1 MSRPTVSLRQVGLA
15 LAAFAALVVVGT
27 VGFVTVADESAFDA
41 LYRTVITVYTAGLV
55 SVPDS
60 TGERVLTLVLVVWGV
75 AVFLYVFGLVIELT
89 VSGTVGGVW
98 EQRRMSRRLNELND
112 HIIICGYGRVGRRAA
127 LEFRA
132 TGTPYVVLDFGAPAL
147 EVAIE
152 RGDLYVEGTGV
163 DDDDLTRAGLER
175 ARGLMASSDSD
186 TDNLYITLSARA
198 ARPDLFIVARA
209 SDDGAAKKLRLA
221 GADRVVQPYSTAGQ
235 EMAKLVLKPQ
245 VAAFLEMLMT
255 HGGPELSFEEIEVRD
270 VCGHVGRT
278 IRELRIR
285 HDTGALVVGL
295 RRSDGSFATTP
306 SPDTV
311 LEDGD
316 VLIAVGAEPELRA
329 LEQLFAPRGAVA
341 G

>member
-1 MSRPTVSLRQVGLA
+1 MI
-15 LAAFAALVVVGT
+15 VGT
-27 VGFVTVADESAFDA
+27 VGFVVVADESVFDA

-60 TGERVLTLVLVVWGV
+60 TAERALTLVLVVWGV

-89 VSGTVGGVW
+89 VSGTVSGAW
-98 EQRRMSRRLNELND
+98 EQRRMVRRMSELTD

-132 TGTPYVVLDFGAPAL
+132 TGTPYVVLDFSPPAL
-147 EVAIE
+147 EVAKE
-152 RGDLYVEGTGV
+152 RGDLYVEGTGTN
-163 DDDDLTRAGLER
+163 DEDLTRAGLER

-209 SDDGAAKKLRLA
+209 SDDGAATKLRLA

-245 VAAFLEMLMT
+245 VAAFLEMLLS
-255 HGGPELSFEEIEVRD
+255 HGGPELSFEEIEVSD
-270 VCGHVGRT
+270 ACGHVGQT
-278 IRELRIR
+278 IRALRIR
-285 HDTGALVVGL
+285 RDTGALIVGV
-295 RRSDGSFATTP
+295 RRRDGSYDTTP

-311 LEDGD
+311 LERGD
-316 VLIAVGAEPELRA
+316 VLIAVGSDSDLQA
-329 LEQLFAPRGAVA
+329 LEQMFAPAEAVA

>member
-1 MSRPTVSLRQVGLA
+1 MI
-15 LAAFAALVVVGT
+15 VGT
-27 VGFVTVADESAFDA
+27 VGFVVVADESVFDA

-60 TGERVLTLVLVVWGV
+60 TAERALTIVLVVWGV

-89 VSGTVGGVW
+89 VSGTVSGAW
-98 EQRRMSRRLNELND
+98 EQRRMSRRMNELTD

-132 TGTPYVVLDFGAPAL
+132 TGTPYVVLDFSAPAL
-147 EVAIE
+147 EVAKE
-152 RGDLYVEGTGV
+152 RGDLYVEGSGT
-163 DDDDLTRAGLER
+163 DDEDLTRAGLER

-245 VAAFLEMLMT
+245 VAAFLEMLLS
-255 HGGPELSFEEIEVRD
+255 HGGPELSFEEIEVGEA
-270 VCGHVGRT
+270 CGHVGQT
-278 IRELRIR
+278 IRALRVR
-285 HDTGALVVGL
+285 RDTGALIVGL
-295 RRSDGSFATTP
+295 RRRDGSFDTTP

-311 LEDGD
+311 LENGD
-316 VLIAVGAEPELRA
+316 VLIAVGAESDLRA
-329 LEQLFAPRGAVA
+329 LEQMFAPSEAVA

>member
-1 MSRPTVSLRQVGLA
+1 VI
-15 LAAFAALVVVGT
+15 VGT
-27 VGFVTVADESAFDA
+27 VGFVVVADESVFDA

-60 TGERVLTLVLVVWGV
+60 TAERALTIVLVVWGV

-89 VSGTVGGVW
+89 VSGTVGGAW
-98 EQRRMSRRLNELND
+98 EQRRMSRRMNELTD

-132 TGTPYVVLDFGAPAL
+132 TGTPYVVLDFSAPAL
-147 EVAIE
+147 EVAKE
-152 RGDLYVEGTGV
+152 RGDLYVEGSGTN
-163 DDDDLTRAGLER
+163 DEDLARSGLDR

-245 VAAFLEMLMT
+245 VAAFLEMLLS
-255 HGGPELSFEEIEVRD
+255 HGGPELSFEEIEVSD
-270 VCGHVGRT
+270 ACGHVGQT
-278 IRELRIR
+278 IRALRIR
-285 HDTGALVVGL
+285 RDTGALIVGL
-295 RRSDGSFATTP
+295 RRRDGSYDTTP

-311 LEDGD
+311 LEQGD
-316 VLIAVGAEPELRA
+316 VLIAVGAESDLRA
-329 LEQLFAPRGAVA
+329 LEEMFAPSEAVA

>member
-1 MSRPTVSLRQVGLA
+1 MSRPTVSPRQVGLA
-15 LAAFAALVVVGT
+15 LAAFGALVIVGT
-27 VGFVTVADESAFDA
+27 VGFVVVADESVFDA

-60 TGERVLTLVLVVWGV
+60 TAERALTIVLVVWGV

-89 VSGTVGGVW
+89 VSGTVGGAW
-98 EQRRMSRRLNELND
+98 EQRRMSRRMNELTD

-132 TGTPYVVLDFGAPAL
+132 TGTPYVVLDFSAPAL
-147 EVAIE
+147 EVAKE
-152 RGDLYVEGTGV
+152 RGDLYVEGSGTN
-163 DDDDLTRAGLER
+163 DEDLARSGLDR

-245 VAAFLEMLMT
+245 VAAFLEMLLS
-255 HGGPELSFEEIEVRD
+255 HGGPELSFEEIEVGEA
-270 VCGHVGRT
+270 CGHVGQT
-278 IRELRIR
+278 IRALRVR
-285 HDTGALVVGL
+285 RDTGALIVGL
-295 RRSDGSFATTP
+295 RRRDGSFDTTP

-311 LEDGD
+311 LENGD
-316 VLIAVGAEPELRA
+316 VLIAVGAESDLRA
-329 LEQLFAPRGAVA
+329 LEQMFAPSEAVA

>member
-1 MSRPTVSLRQVGLA
+1 MSRPTVSPRQVGVA
-15 LAAFAALVVVGT
+15 LAAFGALVIVGT
-27 VGFVTVADESAFDA
+27 VGFVVVADESVFDA

-60 TGERVLTLVLVVWGV
+60 TAERALTLVLVVWGV

-89 VSGTVGGVW
+89 VSGTVSGAW
-98 EQRRMSRRLNELND
+98 EQRRMVRRMSELTD

-132 TGTPYVVLDFGAPAL
+132 TGTPYVVLDFSPPAL
-147 EVAIE
+147 EVAKE
-152 RGDLYVEGTGV
+152 RGDLYVEGTGTN
-163 DDDDLTRAGLER
+163 DEDLTRAGLER

-198 ARPDLFIVARA
+198 ARPELFIVARA
-209 SDDGAAKKLRLA
+209 SDDGAATKLRLA

-245 VAAFLEMLMT
+245 VAAFLEMLLS
-255 HGGPELSFEEIEVRD
+255 HGGPELSFEEIEVSD
-270 VCGHVGRT
+270 ACGHVGQT
-278 IRELRIR
+278 IRALRIR
-285 HDTGALVVGL
+285 RDTGALIVGV
-295 RRSDGSFATTP
+295 RRRDGSYDTTP

-311 LEDGD
+311 LERGD
-316 VLIAVGAEPELRA
+316 VLIAVGSDSDLRA
-329 LEQLFAPRGAVA
+329 LEQMFAPAEAVA

>member
-1 MSRPTVSLRQVGLA
+1 MI
-15 LAAFAALVVVGT
+15 VGT
-27 VGFVTVADESAFDA
+27 VGFVVVADESVFDA

-60 TGERVLTLVLVVWGV
+60 TAERALTIVLVVWGV

-89 VSGTVGGVW
+89 VSGTVGGAW
-98 EQRRMSRRLNELND
+98 EQRRMSRRMNELTD

-132 TGTPYVVLDFGAPAL
+132 TGTPYVVLDFSAPAL
-147 EVAIE
+147 EVAKE
-152 RGDLYVEGTGV
+152 RGDLYVEGSGTN
-163 DDDDLTRAGLER
+163 DEDLARSGLDR

-245 VAAFLEMLMT
+245 VAAFLEMLLS
-255 HGGPELSFEEIEVRD
+255 HGGPELSFEEIEVSD
-270 VCGHVGRT
+270 ACGHVGQT
-278 IRELRIR
+278 IRALRIR
-285 HDTGALVVGL
+285 RDTGALIVGL
-295 RRSDGSFATTP
+295 RRRDGSYDTTP

-311 LEDGD
+311 LEQGD
-316 VLIAVGAEPELRA
+316 VLIAVGAESDLRA
-329 LEQLFAPRGAVA
+329 LEEMFAPSEAVA

>member
-1 MSRPTVSLRQVGLA
+1 MSRPTVSPRQVGLA
-15 LAAFAALVVVGT
+15 LAAFGALVIVGT
-27 VGFVTVADESAFDA
+27 VGFVVVADESVFDA

-60 TGERVLTLVLVVWGV
+60 TGERALTLVLVVWGV

-89 VSGTVGGVW
+89 VSGTVGGAW
-98 EQRRMSRRLNELND
+98 EQRRMSRRMNELTD

-132 TGTPYVVLDFGAPAL
+132 TGTPYVVLDFSAPAL
-147 EVAIE
+147 EVAKE
-152 RGDLYVEGTGV
+152 RGDLYVEGSGTN
-163 DDDDLTRAGLER
+163 DEDLARSGLDR

-245 VAAFLEMLMT
+245 VAAFLEMLLS
-255 HGGPELSFEEIEVRD
+255 HGGPELSFEEIEVSD
-270 VCGHVGRT
+270 ACGHVGQT
-278 IRELRIR
+278 IRALRIR
-285 HDTGALVVGL
+285 RDTGALIVGL
-295 RRSDGSFATTP
+295 RRRDGSYDTTP

-311 LEDGD
+311 LEQGD
-316 VLIAVGAEPELRA
+316 VLIAVGAESDLRA
-329 LEQLFAPRGAVA
+329 LEEMFAPSEAVA

>member
-1 MSRPTVSLRQVGLA
+1 VSRPTVSPRQVGLA
-15 LAAFAALVVVGT
+15 LAAFGALVIVGT
-27 VGFVTVADESAFDA
+27 VGFVVVADESVFDA

-60 TGERVLTLVLVVWGV
+60 TGERALTLVLVVWGV

-89 VSGTVGGVW
+89 VSGTVSGAW
-98 EQRRMSRRLNELND
+98 EQRRMSRRMNELTD

-132 TGTPYVVLDFGAPAL
+132 TGTPYVVLDFSAPAL
-147 EVAIE
+147 EVAKE
-152 RGDLYVEGTGV
+152 RGDLYVEGSGT
-163 DDDDLTRAGLER
+163 DDEDLTRAGLER

-245 VAAFLEMLMT
+245 VAAFLEMLLS
-255 HGGPELSFEEIEVRD
+255 HGGPELSFEEIEVGEA
-270 VCGHVGRT
+270 CGHVGQT
-278 IRELRIR
+278 IRALRVR
-285 HDTGALVVGL
+285 RDTGALIVGL
-295 RRSDGSFATTP
+295 RRRDGSFDTTP

-311 LEDGD
+311 LENGD
-316 VLIAVGAEPELRA
+316 VLIAVGAESDLRA
-329 LEQLFAPRGAVA
+329 LEQMFAPSEAVA

>member
-1 MSRPTVSLRQVGLA
+1 MSRPAVSPRQVGLA
-15 LAAFAALVVVGT
+15 LAAFGALVIVGT
-27 VGFVTVADESAFDA
+27 VGFVVVADESVFDA

-60 TGERVLTLVLVVWGV
+60 TAERALTLVLVVWGV
-75 AVFLYVFGLVIELT
+75 AVFLYVFGLMIELT
-89 VSGTVGGVW
+89 VSGTVSGAW
-98 EQRRMSRRLNELND
+98 EQRRMSRRMNELTD

-132 TGTPYVVLDFGAPAL
+132 TGTPYVVLDFSGPAL
-147 EVAIE
+147 EVAKE
-152 RGDLYVEGTGV
+152 RGDLYVEGSGTN
-163 DDDDLTRAGLER
+163 DEDLTRSGLER

-209 SDDGAAKKLRLA
+209 SDDGAATKLRLA

-245 VAAFLEMLMT
+245 VAAFLEMLLS
-255 HGGPELSFEEIEVRD
+255 HGGPELSFEEIEVSD
-270 VCGHVGRT
+270 ACGHVGQT
-278 IRELRIR
+278 IRALRIR
-285 HDTGALVVGL
+285 RDTGALIVGV
-295 RRSDGSFATTP
+295 RRRDGSYDTTP

-311 LEDGD
+311 LERGD
-316 VLIAVGAEPELRA
+316 VLIAVGSDSDLRA
-329 LEQLFAPRGAVA
+329 LEQMFAPAETVA